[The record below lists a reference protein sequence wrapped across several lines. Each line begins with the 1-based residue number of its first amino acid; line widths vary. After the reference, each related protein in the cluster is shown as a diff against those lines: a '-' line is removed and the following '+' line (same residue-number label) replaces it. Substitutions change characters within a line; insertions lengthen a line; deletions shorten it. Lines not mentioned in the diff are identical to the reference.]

1 MRRII
6 IFDGDY
12 SNCIFG
18 EVRIAVPRHRD
29 SGGSPSKMHPSVLL
43 PIGSSSLTL
52 PKGASA

>member
-1 MRRII
+1 MTRII
-6 IFDGDY
+6 MSDGDY

-29 SGGSPSKMHPSVLL
+29 SGGSPSKMHHSVLL
-43 PIGSSSLTL
+43 SIGSNRPTL

>member
-1 MRRII
+1 MTRII
-6 IFDGDY
+6 ISDGDY

-43 PIGSSSLTL
+43 STSSNRPTL

>member
-1 MRRII
+1 MTRII
-6 IFDGDY
+6 ISDGDY

-43 PIGSSSLTL
+43 SIGGNRPTL